1 MFWLTN
7 EVATCASKLFTSFC
21 TVLQNLAHKI
31 EYCLWQKSVNLCL
44 FYTRRPQGNYFVPF
58 SQAKNLEVQLRFI
71 EAMEDTEFATYTPNK
86 IWNLLAT
93 SCNLLHSHCQSKYQ
107 RCSGSLQGCHKKT
120 SSLTVRSLGQISFVS
135 NLRLHATD
143 VISDNKRLEFENA
156 HAWMYC

>member
-93 SCNLLHSHCQSKYQ
+93 SCNLLRSNCQSKYQ
-107 RCSGSLQGCHKKT
+107 CCSGSLQDCHQKNI
-120 SSLTVRSLGQISFVS
+120 RFDCNSFVLYITFVFFYLNTHS
-135 NLRLHATD
+135 WLWKPTTQYSTESYSK
-143 VISDNKRLEFENA
+143 V
-156 HAWMYC
+156 